1 MRKREKGEEVT
12 KEWPLQVLHF
22 IKLICAHFKKCLSLS
37 LSIGVNAKSCSNTTR
52 NKKAKASQST
62 GQHNYRVT
70 IMWLSCDTTTYKNN
84 NNYYFLKSHIT
95 TLLLLLSLF
104 YYQHQSDH
112 ISTSNF
118 NLFLKNLKVPYY
130 TSSIELFIIINRNSF
145 NKIKKNLGDSTQ
157 LLVGVSLVVGMA
169 DMIALWILLMS
180 LSLSLTSDNGVHDR
194 SYSNLYEPTNVFG
207 GLPPHS
213 CGREGKEAWS

>member
-1 MRKREKGEEVT
+1 MRKRERRGGSDQGVT
-12 KEWPLQVLHF
+12 TTSPTFYKINL
-22 IKLICAHFKKCLSLS
+22 CSFKKKFFSSLS

-52 NKKAKASQST
+52 NKEAKASQST

-95 TLLLLLSLF
+95 TLLLLLLLLLSLF

-130 TSSIELFIIINRNSF
+130 TSSIELFIIM
-145 NKIKKNLGDSTQ
+145 K
-157 LLVGVSLVVGMA
+157 
-169 DMIALWILLMS
+169 
-180 LSLSLTSDNGVHDR
+180 
-194 SYSNLYEPTNVFG
+194 
-207 GLPPHS
+207 
-213 CGREGKEAWS
+213 

>member
-1 MRKREKGEEVT
+1 MRKRERRGGSDQGVT
-12 KEWPLQVLHF
+12 TTSPTFYKINL
-22 IKLICAHFKKCLSLS
+22 CSFKKNFSLS

-145 NKIKKNLGDSTQ
+145 STKLKK
-157 LLVGVSLVVGMA
+157 
-169 DMIALWILLMS
+169 
-180 LSLSLTSDNGVHDR
+180 TSGTPLN
-194 SYSNLYEPTNVFG
+194 Y
-207 GLPPHS
+207 
-213 CGREGKEAWS
+213 